1 MNCPGFSSIEISGS
15 FLFQKMKSRI
25 YKLLAIIFSVLIID
39 QVLKV
44 WIKTNLSLGEEIV
57 VFKDWFIIH
66 FVENNGMA
74 FGFEFAG
81 EYGKLFLSIF
91 RIIAV
96 IAIGWY
102 LFRLSHHKDLSFGFL
117 ASIALIFSGAI
128 GNIIDS
134 AFYGMFFNHSYG
146 QVADFLPE
154 GGGYATFL
162 HGRVVDMFYFP
173 IIQTNLPEWV
183 PFWGGNPFIFFRPVF
198 NIADSSITV
207 GIFSILLFYRQ
218 QFNTLEKKE
227 EEAEDESP
235 VSEENAENTINI
247 SE

>member
-1 MNCPGFSSIEISGS
+1 
-15 FLFQKMKSRI
+15 MKNRI
-25 YKLLAIIFSVLIID
+25 TKLLVIIFSVLVAD

-44 WIKTNLSLGEEIV
+44 WIKTNFSLGEEIV
-57 VFKDWFIIH
+57 IFKNWFILH

-81 EYGKLFLSIF
+81 EYGKLFLSVF
-91 RIIAV
+91 RIVAV

-102 LFRLSHHKDLSFGFL
+102 LFRLNRQKVVPFGFL
-117 ASIALIFSGAI
+117 ACIALIFSGAI

-134 AFYGMFFNHSYG
+134 LFYGMIFNHSYG

-154 GGGYATFL
+154 GGGYSGFL

-173 IIQTNLPEWV
+173 IIETKLPEWLPV
-183 PFWGGNPFIFFRPVF
+183 WGGNDFVFFRPVF

-207 GIFSILLFYRQ
+207 GIFSILIFYRK
-218 QFNTLEKKE
+218 QFNSLDKKE
-227 EEAEDESP
+227 EYTEDGDGEATRVEEIT
-235 VSEENAENTINI
+235 SEKE
-247 SE
+247 

>member
-1 MNCPGFSSIEISGS
+1 
-15 FLFQKMKSRI
+15 MKNRTK
-25 YKLLAIIFSVLIID
+25 KLLALIFLVLIAD

-44 WIKTNLSLGEEIV
+44 WIKTNMSLGQEFVI
-57 VFKDWFIIH
+57 FKDWFIIH

-81 EYGKLFLSIF
+81 EYGKLFLSLF
-91 RIIAV
+91 RIVAV

-102 LFRLSHHKDLSFGFL
+102 LFRLARHEKITFGFL
-117 ASIALIFSGAI
+117 ACIALIFAGAI

-134 AFYGMFFNHSYG
+134 MFYGMIFNHSYG

-154 GGGYATFL
+154 GGGYASFL

-173 IIQTNLPEWV
+173 IIDTTLPEWF
-183 PFWGGNPFIFFRPVF
+183 PIWGGDNLVFFRPVF

-207 GIFSILLFYRQ
+207 GIFIILLFYRKE
-218 QFNTLEKKE
+218 FHVLEGKPDGSNTSDQVE
-227 EEAEDESP
+227 EDTKADEGP
-235 VSEENAENTINI
+235 QEHRD
-247 SE
+247 